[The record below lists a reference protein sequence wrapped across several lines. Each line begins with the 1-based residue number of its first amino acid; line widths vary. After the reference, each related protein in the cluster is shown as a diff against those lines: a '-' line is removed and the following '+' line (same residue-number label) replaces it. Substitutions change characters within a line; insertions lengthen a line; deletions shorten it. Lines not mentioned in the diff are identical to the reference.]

1 MINLLST
8 ELQEVSAL
16 VTAEELK
23 VHLVRIFIPLLMK
36 ASVFGRDS
44 DWSYGGLD
52 GQETHFQNM
61 DFSQQRRVLLLI
73 QILR

>member
-44 DWSYGGLD
+44 D
-52 GQETHFQNM
+52 
-61 DFSQQRRVLLLI
+61 
-73 QILR
+73 